1 MNSEDIS
8 TGYTDFVVADP
19 SKLWGRKDGIMA
31 VANVKAHST
40 IGTILEFSEDGTAW
54 TKLCPIKSF
63 PALGGAPEQIDVT
76 DLEDEVTSSI
86 PGVQSLDAME
96 FTANYTLESYNAVK
110 AKESTPGKYR
120 IKLGKAG
127 AAGTATWD
135 GQHSVY
141 VNEGEVNGALQM
153 TISVFPSTK
162 ITVGAT
168 TPAS

>member
-1 MNSEDIS
+1 
-8 TGYTDFVVADP
+8 
-19 SKLWGRKDGIMA
+19 MA
-31 VANVKAHST
+31 GVIAKAYST
-40 IGTILEFSEDGTAW
+40 IGTILEFSEDGTSW

-63 PALGGAPEQIDVT
+63 QALGGAPEQIDVT

-96 FTANYTLESYNAVK
+96 FTANYTLESYTAVK
-110 AKESTPGKYR
+110 AKENTPGKYR

-141 VNEGEVNGALQM
+141 VNEGEVNGAIQM
-153 TISVFPSTK
+153 TISVFPTTK
-162 ITVGAT
+162 ITVAAT
-168 TPAS
+168 ENS